1 MREATPIPAMPT
13 DEALD
18 KALAV
23 AGQPVVLTDMADNA
37 GGGAPADSTYVLKRI
52 LERGIPNVASGI
64 YWDPVSVRFCVE
76 AGVGASFD
84 LRIGGKV
91 GTASGLP
98 VDLPITVRAIKHDM
112 FQTFGPSKNPM
123 GTGVWVSAPND
134 LDLVLMSIRTQTF
147 HPDAFEQ
154 LGLDLSKKKL
164 VIVKSSNHFYAGFQP
179 IAKEIFWIMSEGAI
193 APTFADIPYTK
204 LAKPYWPKV
213 ADPFA

>member
-1 MREATPIPAMPT
+1 
-13 DEALD
+13 
-18 KALAV
+18 
-23 AGQPVVLTDMADNA
+23 
-37 GGGAPADSTYVLKRI
+37 
-52 LERGIPNVASGI
+52 
-64 YWDPVSVRFCVE
+64 
-76 AGVGASFD
+76 
-84 LRIGGKV
+84 
-91 GTASGLP
+91 
-98 VDLPITVRAIKHDM
+98 M

-204 LAKPYWPKV
+204 LEKPYWPKV
-213 ADPFA
+213 ADPFAA